1 LSTKNINARNPHHKL
16 LQISKSNITSP
27 KAVKVHIFRP
37 SARRICTVVGKDDEY
52 WTEPDLDFCSCKNYY
67 YRSLSSGKQCYHL
80 TSAIQFINEK
90 TSTLLEFSDN
100 EYDQFVRAIIQDALK
115 NVLAS

>member
-1 LSTKNINARNPHHKL
+1 LSTKNINARNSHYKL

-80 TSAIQFINEK
+80 TGAIQSINEK
-90 TSTLLEFSDN
+90 TFTLLEFSDN